1 MSRVLAQPVV
11 SIGIGA
17 DIGIAGTRVLID
29 KDRGD
34 PSESV
39 ALQVR
44 GEPQFAERIGNA
56 VRVVG
61 VDVPYP
67 ASKPEGHVQQQAW
80 TERMSVIDGKQV
92 GIGPTGTA
100 LTRDR

>member
-1 MSRVLAQPVV
+1 MK
-11 SIGIGA
+11 
-17 DIGIAGTRVLID
+17 IAGTPV
-29 KDRGD
+29 
-34 PSESV
+34 ESV

-44 GEPQFAERIGNA
+44 GEPQFAERIGHA

-61 VDVPYP
+61 VDVPDP

-80 TERMSVIDGKQV
+80 TERMSVVDRKQV

-100 LTRDR
+100 LTRIGEVLETVQARPAGLY